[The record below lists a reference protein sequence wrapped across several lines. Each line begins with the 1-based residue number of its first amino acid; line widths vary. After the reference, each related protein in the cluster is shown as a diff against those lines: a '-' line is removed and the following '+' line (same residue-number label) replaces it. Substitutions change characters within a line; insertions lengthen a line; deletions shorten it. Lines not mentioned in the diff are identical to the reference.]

1 MRKPRRWT
9 FTYKNRKMKS
19 VDRIYDGGG
28 GGDRAEV
35 INKIEHH
42 LSIMPPGHCPD
53 GEGVLTILPD
63 GNTLIEISD

>member
-1 MRKPRRWT
+1 MRKPNRWK
-9 FTYKNRKMKS
+9 FTYVNRKVTS
-19 VDRIYDGGG
+19 VNRIYDVVDPDG
-28 GGDRAEV
+28 V
-35 INKIEHH
+35 IDKIEFH